1 MVKKFNPKEIYKA
14 DKAIAFELAL
24 GYNVVKEGL
33 TMNISE
39 GDKVKLHSG
48 DTAWISEILG
58 DDVYIVEVLKKEG
71 GVSIEQIE
79 RYDIVA
85 KIVEVEQPL
94 TA

>member
-1 MVKKFNPKEIYKA
+1 
-14 DKAIAFELAL
+14 
-24 GYNVVKEGL
+24 
-33 TMNISE
+33 MNISE

-48 DTAWISEILG
+48 DTAWVSEILG

-79 RYDIVA
+79 RSDIVA